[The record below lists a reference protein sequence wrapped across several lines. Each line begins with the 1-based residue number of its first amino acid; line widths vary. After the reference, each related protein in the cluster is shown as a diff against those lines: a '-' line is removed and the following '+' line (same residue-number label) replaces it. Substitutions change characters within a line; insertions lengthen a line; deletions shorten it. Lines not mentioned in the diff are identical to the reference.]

1 MSTTVYPGVNN
12 SMALATKFLPLVDQV
27 YKQDSKSAILDT
39 ANELVRF
46 DGANAVKIF
55 NINAL
60 GMGNYS
66 RNGGFVP
73 GDLAGTWATY
83 TLSIDRGRSYQLD
96 VLDNDEELGLPLGN
110 LFNAV
115 EREHIIPEVDAT
127 RFAAYAT
134 GAAAANK
141 TTETLTTGSGVIT
154 SIDGATVALDNA
166 EVPYEGRILF
176 VSPKVYNLLKG
187 GITRMVMNGDPNVNN
202 VIEMYNDM
210 RVIRVPQ
217 TRFYTAITL
226 ATPSDNDDAGDFTCN
241 GNGINYMIVHPSA
254 VVQVMKHYV
263 ARVFSP
269 QQNQQADA
277 WLVQPRFAHGAWVLS
292 HKTYGIYVSSDTTIS
307 G

>member
-12 SMALATKFLPLVDQV
+12 SMALATKFLPFIDQM
-27 YKQDSKSAILDT
+27 YKEGSKSAILDT
-39 ANELVRF
+39 ANQFVRF

-55 NINAL
+55 NLSAL
-60 GMGNYS
+60 GMGDYS

-73 GDLAGTWATY
+73 GDLTGTWQTY
-83 TLSIDRGRSYQLD
+83 TLNTDRGRSYQLD
-96 VLDNDEELGLPLGN
+96 VLDNDEELGMAMGN
-110 LFNAV
+110 LLSIV
-115 EREHIIPEVDAT
+115 EREHIIPEVDAF
-127 RFAAYAT
+127 RFAQYAT
-134 GAAAANK
+134 NAASGNK
-141 TTETLTTGSGVIT
+141 ATETLSSGAGVIA

-217 TRFYTAITL
+217 SRFYTAITL
-226 ATPSDNDDAGDFTCN
+226 AQPSDNDDN
-241 GNGINYMIVHPSA
+241 GGYTPNGSGINYMIVHPSA
-254 VVQVMKHYV
+254 ALQVMKHYV

-277 WLVQPRFAHGAWVLS
+277 WLVQPRFSHGAWVLE
-292 HKTYGIYVSSDTTIS
+292 HKKNGIYVSSDSTIS